1 MKLSAKWT
9 VLTRQKHLN
18 VTGMEVSTI
27 SQRIYSLLVRE
38 ELGTYE
44 SEASSDESEG
54 PHSGIGKLSLIDRFS
69 LGPNGGDSK
78 RECDGSRGGR
88 DSS

>member
-38 ELGTYE
+38 ALGKYE
-44 SEASSDESEG
+44 SEASSDKSEVHIANRRITETVAKAVESLTTYSSE
-54 PHSGIGKLSLIDRFS
+54 K
-69 LGPNGGDSK
+69 
-78 RECDGSRGGR
+78 GSP
-88 DSS
+88 S

>member
-9 VLTRQKHLN
+9 VLTRQKHSN

-38 ELGTYE
+38 ALGTYE

-54 PHSGIGKLSLIDRFS
+54 PRSGIGKSL
-69 LGPNGGDSK
+69 K
-78 RECDGSRGGR
+78 RWQKQWRIINHI
-88 DSS
+88 